1 MSALVAESNHVDT
14 TPTLSDALYRIRYV
28 LMREAGQRVHCWF
41 EYLVG
46 ALMSTASIEDVQAL
60 NPFLTTAKC
69 QSLLEG
75 VVVVLLTTMRLG
87 QASLCLSELDSVIDI
102 IQSLARSRTV
112 AAWNAVPGH
121 ASLVV
126 TQGML
131 QRALVAAKYDASAA
145 VAQLTLLA
153 GQVKQLQVCVD
164 GWVGGRVWPC
174 LWLGGAVCGAPHTR
188 TRTRATRQSLPSISG
203 SDAVSTAGFVFQLAK
218 YDPEDAA
225 RRLETPQEFVA
236 VLDKARRGCYHNGTR
251 LPDPSSIAA
260 GPLPVDATSSAA
272 LVHMLEHTSTHLA
285 DLLAAAR
292 HFIVADTSA
301 GPAAS
306 GSKLCYDP
314 RFLVFEFLFGYLL
327 RRRQVEIV
335 TQFMDSH
342 RGKQSCVR
350 QVRRR
355 GRTMG

>member
-153 GQVKQLQVCVD
+153 GQVKQLQVCVGGCVGACGRVS
-164 GWVGGRVWPC
+164 GWVVRC
-174 LWLGGAVCGAPHTR
+174 AVRLTHAHA
-188 TRTRATRQSLPSISG
+188 TRATRQSLPSISG